1 METKKKSY
9 KKLHVRISSRWRWLT
24 IKIMLIF
31 FFKIM
36 LDLIGLIMT
45 SLIWQNHITI
55 LSFTILLFV

>member
-9 KKLHVRISSRWRWLT
+9 KKITYAYFIPIEMVNH
-24 IKIMLIF
+24 KKNAHF

-36 LDLIGLIMT
+36 FDLIVLIIT